1 MRKLII
7 FLLFLVFTVVAI
19 GVVGFGEQISLATE
33 FHMGVE
39 DQEEF
44 ATKVAAADQITVIQL
59 PIVATFVPD
68 VNQVFILHDG
78 GVGSIYIVNV
88 DNSASQAAVINAGG
102 LFVTGSALLMWLFM
116 LLMIIFLPKRRSKR
130 SVKKI
135 AENVVDDE
143 MDSMPMP
150 APRRRSYDERP
161 RGGAK
166 RRPRRDY
173 DEDDDDYDYE

>member
-7 FLLFLVFTVVAI
+7 LLLFLVFTVVAI
-19 GVVGFGEQISLATE
+19 GFVAFGEAISFATD
-33 FHMGVE
+33 FHMGIE
-39 DQEEF
+39 NTEEF
-44 ATKVAAADQITVIQL
+44 ATKVNAADQVTVIQL
-59 PIVATFVPD
+59 PIVGGFVPD
-68 VNQVFILHDG
+68 VNQVVILHDG
-78 GVGSIYIVNV
+78 GTGSIYVVNV
-88 DNSASQAAVINAGG
+88 DNSATQSQAIAINGTYISASAVA
-102 LFVTGSALLMWLFM
+102 MWLFM

-161 RGGAK
+161 RGGSAK

-173 DEDDDDYDYE
+173 DEDDDYDYE

>member
-19 GVVGFGEQISLATE
+19 GFVGFGEQISFATD

-44 ATKVAAADQITVIQL
+44 ATKVAAADQLTVIQL
-59 PIVATFVPD
+59 PIVANFVPD

-88 DNSASQAAVINAGG
+88 DNSASQATIINAGG

-143 MDSMPMP
+143 DRKSVV
-150 APRRRSYDERP
+150 
-161 RGGAK
+161 
-166 RRPRRDY
+166 
-173 DEDDDDYDYE
+173 